1 MKDCSVEGEEVCSVE
16 HESECWTR
24 NIRKEVRVPPMMM
37 LIHNQFVT
45 QVGDD
50 VPECLPVVEQVKKV
64 LCKTILILIFF
75 I

>member
-24 NIRKEVRVPPMMM
+24 NIRKEVRVLPIFK
-37 LIHNQFVT
+37 LIHNQIVT

-50 VPECLPVVEQVKKV
+50 VPECLPVVEQVGNL
-64 LCKTILILIFF
+64 LCMMYLLF
-75 I
+75 

>member
-24 NIRKEVRVPPMMM
+24 NIRKEVRDAAMIT
-37 LIHNQFVT
+37 LIHNQIVT

-50 VPECLPVVEQVKKV
+50 VPECLPVVEQVGK
-64 LCKTILILIFF
+64 L
-75 I
+75 

>member
-24 NIRKEVRVPPMMM
+24 NIRKEVRDAAMIT
-37 LIHNQFVT
+37 LIHNQILT

-50 VPECLPVVEQVKKV
+50 VPECLPVVEQVKK
-64 LCKTILILIFF
+64 LLIMIYLPF
-75 I
+75 

>member
-1 MKDCSVEGEEVCSVE
+1 MLPI
-16 HESECWTR
+16 TT
-24 NIRKEVRVPPMMM
+24 
-37 LIHNQFVT
+37 LIHNQIVT